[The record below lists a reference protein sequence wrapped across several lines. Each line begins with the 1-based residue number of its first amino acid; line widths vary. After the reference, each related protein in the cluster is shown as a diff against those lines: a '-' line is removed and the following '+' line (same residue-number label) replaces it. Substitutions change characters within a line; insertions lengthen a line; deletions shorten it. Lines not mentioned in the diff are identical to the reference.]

1 MRNTHAEH
9 YESALPLIA
18 DIPGEMAFRCEG
30 PFSDS
35 CTATRPR
42 YSITRSALASTVGG
56 MVRSSAAAVL
66 RLRINSNLVA
76 SGPQAINS
84 QPFGQP
90 LQALESAVVRELLSV
105 ADRHDMSLIHMSLE
119 GSPGI

>member
-66 RLRINSNLVA
+66 RLRINSNLVGNCA
-76 SGPQAINS
+76 GRSSGFSPRKILAAYVTVSRHLSLRTGAYEICLLPQ
-84 QPFGQP
+84 
-90 LQALESAVVRELLSV
+90 
-105 ADRHDMSLIHMSLE
+105 
-119 GSPGI
+119 